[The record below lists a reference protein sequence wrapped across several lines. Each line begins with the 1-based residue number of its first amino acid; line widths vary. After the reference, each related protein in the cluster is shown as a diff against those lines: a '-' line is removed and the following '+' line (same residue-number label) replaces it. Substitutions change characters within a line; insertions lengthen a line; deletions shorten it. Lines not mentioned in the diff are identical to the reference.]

1 MDSNFIRSTTF
12 TKRILRSGMLSRRIV
27 TAAKSLFCRCI
38 TAACK
43 NYIRL
48 FALIVTCPFPDT
60 DTLRTMFYSL
70 IHCQPLMTWMFGCYD
85 YVYIV
90 LTSDTVIEA
99 GKQTVSVRRQIHTYN
114 VCFLV
119 SDVIEE
125 SRILMCK
132 SVVVLLPYVG

>member
-1 MDSNFIRSTTF
+1 
-12 TKRILRSGMLSRRIV
+12 
-27 TAAKSLFCRCI
+27 
-38 TAACK
+38 
-43 NYIRL
+43 
-48 FALIVTCPFPDT
+48 
-60 DTLRTMFYSL
+60 MFYSL

-99 GKQTVSVRRQIHTYN
+99 GKQTVSVWWQIHTN
-114 VCFLV
+114 NICFFV

-132 SVVVLLPYVG
+132 SVVVLLPYVGCKKKVQRSDLLSPWKFGCNFQPFCMLSSHRVYYTDKCFVRSEESMTTCQEISL